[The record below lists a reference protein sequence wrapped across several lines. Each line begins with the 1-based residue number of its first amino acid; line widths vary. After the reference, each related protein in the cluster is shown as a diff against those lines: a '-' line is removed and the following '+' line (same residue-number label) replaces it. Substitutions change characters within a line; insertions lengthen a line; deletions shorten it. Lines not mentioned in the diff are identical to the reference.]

1 MMIIKDIIKDVVSKV
16 STDLLSQ
23 LQTYDSTITGVH
35 FMNGHPLEII
45 NRLVKREQNGM
56 QYDKYPLVCL
66 FHDFPEK
73 SFADGTIEATL
84 HLAICRATDPNLIA
98 DERYEKN
105 FKPVLYLIYEKF
117 IDRLIHHK
125 SFLGYAPKQTIKYD
139 RLFWGSDKLVKG
151 QANVFNDYLD
161 AIEITNLTI
170 KLNTIVCQ

>member
-98 DERYEKN
+98 NERYEK
-105 FKPVLYLIYEKF
+105 I

-170 KLNTIVCQ
+170 KLNTLVCQ

>member
-35 FMNGHPLEII
+35 FMDGHPLEII

-66 FHDFPEK
+66 FHDFPK
-73 SFADGTIEATL
+73 SEFADKTIEASL
-84 HLAICRATDPNLIA
+84 HLAICRWTDPNLIA
-98 DERYEKN
+98 PERYEKN
-105 FKPVLYLIYEKF
+105 FKPVLYPIHKKF
-117 IDRLIHHK
+117 MDRLIHHE
-125 SFLGYAPKQTIKYD
+125 SFLGYAPKKNIYYD

-170 KLNTIVCQ
+170 KLNTLVCQ